1 MCGFTLFDFHPFN
14 FFVLI
19 VKQVYYR
26 FFCKISNIKIIL
38 RDFGDSTLQSLDSL
52 VFTPVILLANLMQIF
67 WNMALGK
74 IVSARWWSACS

>member
-14 FFVLI
+14 FFLLI
-19 VKQVYYR
+19 EKHVYYR